1 MSRQKCYN
9 CPDLLEHI
17 MEKDS
22 QHFQEG
28 LVHFG
33 NGRFLPHH
41 DEDIP
46 AVEEF
51 VLQQR
56 ARAEEVDVS
65 NR

>member
-1 MSRQKCYN
+1 
-9 CPDLLEHI
+9 

-22 QHFQEG
+22 QHFQDG